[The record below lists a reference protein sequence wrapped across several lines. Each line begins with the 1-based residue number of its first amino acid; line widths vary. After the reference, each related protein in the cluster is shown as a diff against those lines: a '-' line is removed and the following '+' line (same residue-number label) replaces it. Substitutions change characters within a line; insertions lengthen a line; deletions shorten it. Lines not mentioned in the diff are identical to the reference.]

1 MGTHLYRTSTEPL
14 SNLYRTSTEP
24 LPNLYRTSTEPLPN
38 LYRTSTEPNLVQ
50 NLTHLRPKEVTSPP
64 PYLKTKTFAMT
75 PEATSWARVALHKFK
90 LENYKNYKSISI

>member
-1 MGTHLYRTSTEPL
+1 MPFPYQNQSRLNPPTSD
-14 SNLYRTSTEP
+14 SNVKPRVVRAVVVRAVIS
-24 LPNLYRTSTEPLPN
+24 
-38 LYRTSTEPNLVQ
+38 EPNLVQ

>member
-1 MGTHLYRTSTEPL
+1 MPSPYQNQSRLNPPTSD
-14 SNLYRTSTEP
+14 SNVKPRVVRAVVRAVIS
-24 LPNLYRTSTEPLPN
+24 
-38 LYRTSTEPNLVQ
+38 EPNLVQ

>member
-1 MGTHLYRTSTEPL
+1 MPFPYQNQSRLNPPTSD
-14 SNLYRTSTEP
+14 SNVKPRVVRAVVRAVIS
-24 LPNLYRTSTEPLPN
+24 
-38 LYRTSTEPNLVQ
+38 EPNLVQ